1 MTAVV
6 NMRSFQVCIC
16 GQPLQLSTQPT
27 PKPTGSEVL
36 LKVLAAGVCH
46 SDLHL
51 SDGYFDLGGGKKL
64 SVVDR
69 GMKLPV
75 TLGHENVG
83 EVVAFGPWA
92 KGVEVGDRRLVDPWM
107 GCGECGVCKR
117 GDEQL
122 CIKPR
127 SLGVFQ
133 PGGYSDYLMVP
144 HPRYLFDIGDI
155 PPERAAPLACS
166 GVTTYGALK
175 KVGPTLTTDPT
186 VIIGAGGLGLMC
198 IALHKA
204 MGGHSSIVVDI
215 DPGKRDAALK
225 AGAKAVID
233 GAAPDAAAQIIA
245 ATDGG
250 AWAVID
256 LVGSSSTARLG
267 IDSLIKGGKLI
278 IVGLYGGDITV
289 SLPPFPMRAIT
300 VQGSY
305 TGSLIEIGELIEL
318 VKKTGLPP
326 VPVATRPLDDVN
338 TVLSELRAGKII
350 GRVVLTPA

>member
-1 MTAVV
+1 
-6 NMRSFQVCIC
+6 MRSFQVCVC
-16 GQPLQLSTQPT
+16 GQPLQLTTQPT
-27 PKPTGSEVL
+27 PKPTGTEVL
-36 LKVLAAGVCH
+36 LKMLAAGVCH

-51 SDGYFDLGGGKKL
+51 SDGYFDLGGGKRL
-64 SVVDR
+64 SVTER

-83 EVVAFGPWA
+83 EVVAIGPDA
-92 KGVEVGDRRLVDPWM
+92 KGVKIGDRRLVDPWM

-122 CIKPR
+122 CTKPR
-127 SLGVFQ
+127 SIGVFS
-133 PGGYSDYLMVP
+133 PGGYSDHLMVP

-166 GVTTYGALK
+166 GVTTYSALK
-175 KVGPTLTTDPT
+175 KVGPTLATEPT

-204 MGGHSSIVVDI
+204 MGGHSSVVVDI
-215 DPGKRDAALK
+215 DPAKREAALK
-225 AGAKAVID
+225 AGAKTAID

-245 ATDGG
+245 ATNGG

-256 LVGSSSTARLG
+256 LVGSSSTARIG

-278 IVGLYGGDITV
+278 IVGLYGGDITL
-289 SLPPFPMRAIT
+289 SLPPFPMKAIT

-305 TGSLIEIGELIEL
+305 TGSLTEIGELIEL
-318 VKKTGLPP
+318 VKRTGLPP

-338 TVLSELRAGKII
+338 DVLSDLRAGKII